1 MKPGMFISLALIVFG
16 VGALVL
22 QDLIHTKCRKIV
34 NIDPAKDADPVKTE
48 TDIEN

>member
-22 QDLIHTKCRKIV
+22 QDLIYTRNKKGIP
-34 NIDPAKDADPVKTE
+34 IDPAKYVDPVKT
-48 TDIEN
+48 DADKEN